1 MVPNK
6 VSIFASLNKNNME
19 TEIITITDTND
30 GFAVKVLE
38 SNFISSNEKVS
49 FVVKRMDDANVLRL
63 GRMLL
68 DSAFVV
74 MDDDGDNPVSKVKLT
89 ITYEQIAEEK

>member
-1 MVPNK
+1 
-6 VSIFASLNKNNME
+6 ME